1 VEREGETVIM
11 TPAQELPS
19 LDGQES
25 RQWASDVLGAPGGTS
40 AKNVVVDLRRAGPFG
55 PAALSLYLGLWKGVR
70 DREGWMALCNASR
83 DDRVLLCATSLNCM
97 WPVYPTREKA
107 LEAVEG

>member
-1 VEREGETVIM
+1 MEREGETVIM
-11 TPAQELPS
+11 TPPQDLPS

-25 RQWASDVLGAPGGTS
+25 RQWASDVLGALGGTPT
-40 AKNVVVDLRRAGPFG
+40 KHVVVDLRRAGPFG
-55 PAALSLYLGLWKGVR
+55 AAALGLYLGLWKGVR
-70 DREGWMALCNASR
+70 DRDGRMALCNASR

-97 WPVYPTREKA
+97 WPVCPTREKA